1 MTVQERIKLLEE
13 KFKNVKGTKCE
24 VYSRIVGYHRPVEN
38 WNESKQE
45 EFKERTVFNAEST
58 CCRV

>member
-1 MTVQERIKLLEE
+1 MTVQEKVNLLEE
-13 KFKNVKGTKCE
+13 ELKTVKGSKCE

-58 CCRV
+58 HCRF

>member
-1 MTVQERIKLLEE
+1 MTVQEKVNLLEE
-13 KFKNVKGTKCE
+13 ELKTVKGSKCE

-45 EFKERTVFNAEST
+45 EFKERKSLM
-58 CCRV
+58 